1 MSGAWKHK
9 LPQLFISHRAIIAAA
24 DTMRSSHQ
32 VPAERNNIILHAR
45 NLKLDSSFHPVT
57 VCLRSLTA
65 QRRFSSPAR
74 PVVPAADDDDDDG
87 SPHFHSFTSE
97 RHLIISL
104 YLSFSE
110 ARSGARLSCR
120 LHYLSLPHGR
130 TRSVPTTMCTQEMSG
145 QPIYM
150 PFITPGCAAL
160 KKNKKHTHAVSE

>member
-45 NLKLDSSFHPVT
+45 NLKLDSSFHPAT

-65 QRRFSSPAR
+65 QRRFSSAAQPGPAQSV
-74 PVVPAADDDDDDG
+74 VVPAADDDDDE
-87 SPHFHSFTSE
+87 SPHFHGFTSE

-104 YLSFSE
+104 YLSFSA
-110 ARSGARLSCR
+110 ARSGASLSCR

-130 TRSVPTTMCTQEMSG
+130 TRSVPTTTCTQEMSG
-145 QPIYM
+145 QPVYM
-150 PFITPGCAAL
+150 PFITPG
-160 KKNKKHTHAVSE
+160 